1 MNPLIPEFPLMTSVP
16 QISISYYISVDDLI
30 HLHLFFYNDK
40 DRWPDVIGIGTH

>member
-1 MNPLIPEFPLMTSVP
+1 MVTQKAVIWGQGKSE
-16 QISISYYISVDDLI
+16 ISYYISVDDLI